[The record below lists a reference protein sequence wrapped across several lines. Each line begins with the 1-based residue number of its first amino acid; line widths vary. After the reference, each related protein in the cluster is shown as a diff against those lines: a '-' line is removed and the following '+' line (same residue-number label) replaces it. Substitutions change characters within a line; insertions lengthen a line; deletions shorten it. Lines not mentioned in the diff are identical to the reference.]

1 MGKDPDTI
9 RREIEETRERMGETV
24 DAVGYK
30 ADVPARTK
38 EKVSDSVD
46 SAKESMA
53 SGVDAVKEKIGIV
66 GSKAS
71 DATPSG
77 QEVKQQ
83 ARRAAGVAQENP
95 LGLAIGS
102 IAVGFVAGMLIP
114 STRVEHE
121 KLGPLSDRVTEQAK
135 ETGQEALERGKQVV
149 QDAAESAKETAQE
162 SAQEH
167 GEKLQSSAQDNL
179 EAARSTS

>member
-9 RREIEETRERMGETV
+9 RRDIEQTRDRMGETV

-38 EKVSDSVD
+38 EKVSDSV
-46 SAKESMA
+46 
-53 SGVDAVKEKIGIV
+53 GAVKEKIGIV
-66 GSKAS
+66 GSKAG

-83 ARRAAGVAQENP
+83 AKRAAGVAQENP

-121 KLGPLSDRVTEQAK
+121 KLGPLSDRVTEQAR

-149 QDAAESAKETAQE
+149 QDAAESARETAQE

-179 EAARSTS
+179 QTARSSS

>member
-46 SAKESMA
+46 SAKQSVA
-53 SGVDAVKEKIGIV
+53 GSVDTVKEKIGIV
-66 GSKAS
+66 GSKAGE
-71 DATPSG
+71 ATPSG
-77 QEVKQQ
+77 QDVKQQ

-102 IAVGFVAGMLIP
+102 IAVGFIAGMLIP

-179 EAARSTS
+179 QTARSSS

>member
-46 SAKESMA
+46 SAKQSVTG
-53 SGVDAVKEKIGIV
+53 GVDTVKEKIGIV
-66 GSKAS
+66 GSKAGE
-71 DATPSG
+71 ATPSG
-77 QEVKQQ
+77 QDVKQQ

-102 IAVGFVAGMLIP
+102 IAVGFIAGMLIP

-179 EAARSTS
+179 QTARSSS